1 MDVVSIGPLCAAS
14 LIWRHARG
22 SWAQTVICKATF
34 NLAPDESPLAGDQD
48 SALHRADA
56 PLARRR

>member
-34 NLAPDESPLAGDQD
+34 NLAPDESPLAGRRG
-48 SALHRADA
+48 SWHRVDV
-56 PLARRR
+56 RS